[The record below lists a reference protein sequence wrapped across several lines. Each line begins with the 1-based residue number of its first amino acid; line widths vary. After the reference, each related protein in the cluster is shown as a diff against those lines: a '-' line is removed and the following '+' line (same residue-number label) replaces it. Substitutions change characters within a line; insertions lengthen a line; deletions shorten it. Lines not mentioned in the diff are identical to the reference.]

1 MIGYIEG
8 KVMAGDGITVLLMVN
23 GIGYEVA
30 CSGSA
35 YAMLM
40 NAGEGGVYTY
50 LQVKED
56 GISLYGFISPEEK
69 NLFIKLISVS
79 GVGPKMAIL
88 VLSQMD
94 AAELANAIVTED
106 IKRLCLVKG
115 LGKKTA
121 ERIILDLKESLT
133 SLDIP
138 LSPKKK
144 AKPTANED
152 ALLALS
158 TLGFSRQESQKAV
171 EEAESLGLTSVEQI
185 LSYAIKHIR

>member
-30 CSGSA
+30 CSGAA

-138 LSPKKK
+138 LAPKKK

>member
-30 CSGSA
+30 CSGAA

-88 VLSQMD
+88 VLSQID

>member
-1 MIGYIEG
+1 
-8 KVMAGDGITVLLMVN
+8 MAGDGITVLLMVN
-23 GIGYEVA
+23 GIGYEVS
-30 CSGSA
+30 CSGAA

-56 GISLYGFISPEEK
+56 GISLFGFISPEEK
-69 NLFIKLISVS
+69 NLFVKLISVS

-94 AAELANAIVTED
+94 AAELADAIVTEN
-106 IKRLCLVKG
+106 IKRLCQVKG

-138 LSPKKK
+138 LSPQKKS
-144 AKPTANED
+144 KPTANED

-171 EEAESLGLTSVEQI
+171 EEAQSLGLTSVEQI

>member
-1 MIGYIEG
+1 
-8 KVMAGDGITVLLMVN
+8 
-23 GIGYEVA
+23 
-30 CSGSA
+30 
-35 YAMLM
+35 
-40 NAGEGGVYTY
+40 
-50 LQVKED
+50 
-56 GISLYGFISPEEK
+56 
-69 NLFIKLISVS
+69 
-79 GVGPKMAIL
+79 MAIL

>member
-30 CSGSA
+30 CSGAA

>member
-23 GIGYEVA
+23 GIGYEVS
-30 CSGSA
+30 CSGAA

-56 GISLYGFISPEEK
+56 GISLFGFISPEEK
-69 NLFIKLISVS
+69 NLFVKLISVS

-94 AAELANAIVTED
+94 AAELADAIVTEN

-138 LSPKKK
+138 LAPKKK

>member
-23 GIGYEVA
+23 GIGYEVS
-30 CSGSA
+30 CSGAA

-121 ERIILDLKESLT
+121 ERIILDLRESLT

>member
-23 GIGYEVA
+23 GIGYEVS
-30 CSGSA
+30 CSGAA

-56 GISLYGFISPEEK
+56 GILLYGFISPEEK